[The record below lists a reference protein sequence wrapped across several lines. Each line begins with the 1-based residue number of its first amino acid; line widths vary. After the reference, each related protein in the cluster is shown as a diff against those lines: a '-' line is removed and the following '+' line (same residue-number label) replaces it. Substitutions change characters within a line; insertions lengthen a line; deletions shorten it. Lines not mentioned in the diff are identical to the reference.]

1 VNDPELAEQFK
12 PQNIALMRSGS
23 APHARYQDAAG
34 KRKTYELHH
43 VVRVSEGGAV
53 YDIENLRVST
63 PKNHI
68 DIHRK

>member
-1 VNDPELAEQFK
+1 
-12 PQNIALMRSGS
+12 MRSGS
-23 APHARYQDAAG
+23 APHARYQDAVG

-43 VVRVSEGGAV
+43 VVWVSEGGDV
-53 YDIENLRVST
+53 YDIENFRVST